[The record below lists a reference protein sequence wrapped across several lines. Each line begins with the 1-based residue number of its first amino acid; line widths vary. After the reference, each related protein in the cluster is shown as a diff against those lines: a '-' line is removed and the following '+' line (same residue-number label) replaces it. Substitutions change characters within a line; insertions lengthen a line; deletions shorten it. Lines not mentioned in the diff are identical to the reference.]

1 MEIREWDEDW
11 DDDGS
16 TAEKR
21 RREKEIYTAR
31 MCILREE
38 QRQTFDALILP
49 LEDLQLGEK
58 TRKDWIAKARVLSG
72 DIDWT
77 AYDLT
82 RMSFMMFASEVL
94 QVLDL
99 PYVQM
104 NGIRQKMYTRF
115 MEGRIRCFMDREKRE
130 KCPLPAVPAGEA
142 DLDNTEM
149 AAVFARLAEEED
161 LSSFLEEMRIDWK
174 YEQLHMVTWFA
185 SQLSLGEGIYC
196 RTRPNH
202 SARVTY
208 ERLLNPRS
216 LLWIAAALGEDRDM
230 LRDAFRVAAERRDCR
245 DKAVILRNRIPFSRI
260 YRLAR
265 PRTVA
270 FFPFR

>member
-216 LLWIAAALGEDRDM
+216 LLWIAAALGEDRDL

>member
-130 KCPLPAVPAGEA
+130 KCPLPAVPAGKA

-149 AAVFARLAEEED
+149 AAVFARLAEAED

-216 LLWIAAALGEDRDM
+216 LLWIAAALGEDRDL

-260 YRLAR
+260 YSLAR

>member
-58 TRKDWIAKARVLSG
+58 TRKDWIAKARVQSG

-149 AAVFARLAEEED
+149 AAVFARLAEKED

-208 ERLLNPRS
+208 ERLLNPQS
-216 LLWIAAALGEDRDM
+216 LLWIAAALGEDRDL